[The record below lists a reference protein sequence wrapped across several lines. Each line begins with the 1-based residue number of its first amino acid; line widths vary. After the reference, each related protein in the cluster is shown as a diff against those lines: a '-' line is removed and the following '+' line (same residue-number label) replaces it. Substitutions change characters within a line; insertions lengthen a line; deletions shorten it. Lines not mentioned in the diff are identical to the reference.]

1 MASPKVAIQL
11 ISTGGIY
18 GAERTLLELA
28 CYLQTQGWSSHVVA
42 LEGKGATPLVQ
53 RAHASGLEAEA
64 FVPDGRLPFRAML
77 ERTRRLLA
85 RYPRAVVHSHG
96 YKPDILLALLRAPRR
111 LACLSTCHSWY
122 RETLQLRVLEA
133 IDKRVLRRFDH
144 VVAVSGE
151 IYSDLAAHGIA
162 PHRRTLISN
171 GISVPHATQDA
182 RETVRRSLGL
192 SQTVPVVA
200 QIGRLARSK
209 RNDLLIGAAA
219 HLTSNNAPHVLFVGE
234 GDMASALHAQVSAA
248 GLEQRVHF
256 LGYRDDIAQILRA
269 ADVLAMTSDQE
280 GLPIVLLEAMAL
292 GCPIVATA
300 VGEIPRVLRNGRD
313 AWLVPPDN
321 LPALTDA
328 LREALGA
335 PHVARERATLAQA
348 QFQRRFSRESM
359 GKQYLEIYDRACRA
373 RGWAAP

>member
-1 MASPKVAIQL
+1 
-11 ISTGGIY
+11 
-18 GAERTLLELA
+18 
-28 CYLQTQGWSSHVVA
+28 
-42 LEGKGATPLVQ
+42 
-53 RAHASGLEAEA
+53 
-64 FVPDGRLPFRAML
+64 ML

-209 RNDLLIGAAA
+209 RNDLLIG
-219 HLTSNNAPHVLFVGE
+219 
-234 GDMASALHAQVSAA
+234 
-248 GLEQRVHF
+248 
-256 LGYRDDIAQILRA
+256 
-269 ADVLAMTSDQE
+269 
-280 GLPIVLLEAMAL
+280 
-292 GCPIVATA
+292 
-300 VGEIPRVLRNGRD
+300 
-313 AWLVPPDN
+313 
-321 LPALTDA
+321 
-328 LREALGA
+328 
-335 PHVARERATLAQA
+335 
-348 QFQRRFSRESM
+348 
-359 GKQYLEIYDRACRA
+359 
-373 RGWAAP
+373 